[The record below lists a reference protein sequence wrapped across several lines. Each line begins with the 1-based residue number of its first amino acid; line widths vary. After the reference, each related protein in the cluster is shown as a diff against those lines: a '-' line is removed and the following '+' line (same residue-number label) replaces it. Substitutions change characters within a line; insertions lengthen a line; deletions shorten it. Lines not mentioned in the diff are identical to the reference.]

1 MCFGKRNFKLAKIL
15 CCWVKTKQKLFPFCL
30 ILLGKAFW
38 FLEWKT
44 VSLWRVL
51 HADATLLARLGGQHI
66 HKRRYWTLWFWR
78 YKNLA
83 SSSVSQKQGNGNAPR
98 VFYMHS
104 LYCILSVRCK
114 RANYIQTSAWGFRR
128 CSFRLTGQC
137 ESLYSVE
144 RVTDWLHALNLK
156 YSLSFWLSNYVS
168 TILCDLIPQS
178 SHKKCNVQITI

>member
-1 MCFGKRNFKLAKIL
+1 MWDFYRDDKCMFASAKGCLNRLKYYDAEQLSRN
-15 CCWVKTKQKLFPFCL
+15 LFFCL

-38 FLEWKT
+38 FLGWKA
-44 VSLWRVL
+44 VPLWHVL
-51 HADATLLARLGGQHI
+51 HADVTLLARLGGQHI

-83 SSSVSQKQGNGNAPR
+83 SSSVSQKQSNGNAPR

-104 LYCILSVRCK
+104 HYCILPARCK
-114 RANYIQTSAWGFRR
+114 KANYIQTSAWGFRR

-144 RVTDWLHALNLK
+144 RVTDWLHV
-156 YSLSFWLSNYVS
+156 F
-168 TILCDLIPQS
+168 LCICVTM
-178 SHKKCNVQITI
+178 KNKCC